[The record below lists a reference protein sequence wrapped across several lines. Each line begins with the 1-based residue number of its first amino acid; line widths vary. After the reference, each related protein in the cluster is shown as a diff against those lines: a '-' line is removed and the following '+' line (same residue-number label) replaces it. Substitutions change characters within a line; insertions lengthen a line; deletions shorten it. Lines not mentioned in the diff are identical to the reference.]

1 MHKSKFEEWV
11 RKLGKKKIRKVSA
24 PVFYAV
30 WGLKMMQWLIRI
42 STCVC
47 VSVCLCVSVSV
58 FVCVCVCLSV
68 CLSLSLSLSVCVY
81 VCVAANQIS
90 QLEFRNEMCGDKAL
104 HTREIGTFLKKK
116 SGVVVTS

>member
-1 MHKSKFEEWV
+1 MKSLRASFLCCV
-11 RKLGKKKIRKVSA
+11 RSQDDAMTYQNFDL
-24 PVFYAV
+24 
-30 WGLKMMQWLIRI
+30 
-42 STCVC
+42 CVC
-47 VSVCLCVSVSV
+47 VCVPVCLCVSVSV

-68 CLSLSLSLSVCVY
+68 SLSLSLSLSLCVY